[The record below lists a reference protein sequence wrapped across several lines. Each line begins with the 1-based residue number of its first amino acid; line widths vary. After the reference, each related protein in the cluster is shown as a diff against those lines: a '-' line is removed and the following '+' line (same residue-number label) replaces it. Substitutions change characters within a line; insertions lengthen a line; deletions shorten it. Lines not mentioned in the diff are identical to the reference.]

1 MNSDVQRR
9 LITFFIVVLAAAALL
24 LPTVYKEQFGSGW
37 ISKPLALGLDLK
49 GGVYLVYQV
58 ETKQAVTGKLQ
69 SLAQMIKSELASQK
83 IAILRP
89 KVNDKQQIEVPL
101 VTDLSTE
108 KAKSA
113 VQDKFPE
120 LGFLTKVSEEGR
132 TKLVYGFSEE
142 TARRIERDS
151 VTQSIDTLS
160 NRVNQFGVA
169 EPLVQRAGEDRI
181 VLQMPGA
188 SDIESVKRVVGS
200 VAKLE
205 FRLVSAGGGDSTVTF
220 KNRDGGETQVEDQ
233 ALLSGDSIERATV
246 ANDAGQVAVD
256 FTLSKEGGR
265 IFHKVTSENIGRQ
278 FAIILDG
285 EVYSAPVIQGAIPG
299 GRGQITG
306 QFTFE
311 TARDLAVVLRS
322 GALPAPLTV
331 LEEHTIG
338 PSLGKESI
346 EKGIYAIL
354 AGFAFIIIFMCVY
367 YKKAGVIAVFS
378 LALNLFLL
386 LAALSLFG
394 ATLTLPGLAGL
405 ALTIGMAVDS
415 NVIIFE
421 RIRDEL
427 RVGASRDAAV
437 GAGFDKAFSAILD
450 SNLTTLL
457 AGAILY
463 YFGTGAIRGFSVT
476 LAAGIVTTIFCAI
489 FVSRLGF
496 DLFRLQGRGGLSI

>member
-1 MNSDVQRR
+1 MNSDIKNR
-9 LITFFIVVLAAAALL
+9 LIILIAVLGVAIALL
-24 LPTVYKEQFGSGW
+24 MPTVAKETFSSGW

-58 ETKQAVTGKLQ
+58 ETKQAVSGKLQ
-69 SLAQMIKSELASQK
+69 TLAQMIKSEMSAQK
-83 IAILRP
+83 VAILRP
-89 KVNDKQQIEVPL
+89 KVNDRQQLEVPL
-101 VTDLSTE
+101 ITDLSAD
-108 KAKSA
+108 KAK
-113 VQDKFPE
+113 VVIQDKFPE
-120 LGFLTKVSEEGR
+120 LGFLNKLTEEGR

-151 VTQSIDTLS
+151 VTQSIETLN

-205 FRLVSAGGGDSTVTF
+205 FRLVSTGAGDNTVKF
-220 KNRDGGETQVEDQ
+220 KNKDGGETVVEDQ

-246 ANDAGQVAVD
+246 ANDAGQVGVD

-265 IFHKVTSENIGRQ
+265 IFYKVTSENIGRQ
-278 FAIILDG
+278 FAIILDN

-306 QFTFE
+306 SFTFE
-311 TARDLAVVLRS
+311 SARDLAVVLRS

-331 LEEHTIG
+331 LEEYTIG

-346 EKGIYAIL
+346 EKGVMAIL
-354 AGFAFIIIFMCVY
+354 IGFAFVIIFMVIY
-367 YKKAGVIAVFS
+367 YKKSGLIAVAS
-378 LALNLFLL
+378 LALNLVLL
-386 LAALSLFG
+386 LAVLSLFG

-427 RVGASRDAAV
+427 RVGATRDAAV
-437 GAGFDKAFSAILD
+437 AAGFEKALTAIID
-450 SNLTTLL
+450 SNVTTLL

-463 YFGTGAIRGFSVT
+463 YFGTGAIRGFAVS
-476 LAAGIVTTIFCAI
+476 LSAGIITTIFCAT
-489 FVSRLGF
+489 FASRLGF
-496 DLFRLQGRGGLSI
+496 DLFKMKSREGLSI